1 MPFYNIFEV
10 KHNMVEAERAF
21 DFYRARPVNHN
32 KIECPLD
39 YPTVQQVS
47 LENCKSCG
55 YHIKIADESVY
66 CALYWL

>member
-1 MPFYNIFEV
+1 MPFYIISEV
-10 KHNMVEAERAF
+10 KRDMVEAERAF
-21 DFYRARPVNHN
+21 DFYRARPLNLN
-32 KIECPLD
+32 KVECPLD

-55 YHIKIADESVY
+55 YHIKIADKSVY